1 MKARILSLGENLPSR
16 KSTEKKEEADLE
28 KKEVAVS
35 QKKEIAVVKHE
46 RKPTALAPRTGP
58 SLWREF
64 DRTFNRF
71 RRDFED
77 LLWPT
82 ERSLARAFSL
92 MPAVE
97 TRVPYVDLEDRGKD
111 FLVKAEMPG
120 FKKEDVEIQVQDDSV
135 EIRGAVGWKYDDKTK
150 NYICKERECESF
162 YRMIG
167 LPEEIKRDA
176 VQANLKDGVLE
187 ITLPKKALKQK
198 KKVSVK

>member
-1 MKARILSLGENLPSR
+1 MPSR
-16 KSTEKKEEADLE
+16 KSTEKKETGQQE

-35 QKKEIAVVKHE
+35 EKKEIAAVKPE
-46 RKPTALAPRTGP
+46 RRPTALAPRTSP
-58 SLWREF
+58 SLWRDF
-64 DRTFNRF
+64 DRVFDRF
-71 RRDFED
+71 RKDFED

-82 ERSLARAFSL
+82 ERSLARAFSV

-120 FKKEDVEIQVQDDSV
+120 FKKEDVEIQVQDNSV
-135 EIRGAVGWKYDDKTK
+135 EIRGTTGWKYDDKTK

-167 LPEEIKRDA
+167 LPEEIKTGA

-187 ITLPKKALKQK
+187 ITLPKKAPKQK
-198 KKVSVK
+198 KKVAVK